1 MNVKEPKKSQ
11 EIIQP
16 DTIILKGLEMYRFIF
31 SFSEIFLSMHLKKNY
46 EPNKNVCPF
55 FAVSGFLCVMEDTT
69 NDDVYQILLNS
80 SYYYCKSGYKRP
92 FDTTTQHNK
101 NILSLKSDI

>member
-1 MNVKEPKKSQ
+1 MESHILKRHHHPVKLALKSEPPQVNVNEPKKSQ

-69 NDDVYQILLNS
+69 
-80 SYYYCKSGYKRP
+80 
-92 FDTTTQHNK
+92 
-101 NILSLKSDI
+101 